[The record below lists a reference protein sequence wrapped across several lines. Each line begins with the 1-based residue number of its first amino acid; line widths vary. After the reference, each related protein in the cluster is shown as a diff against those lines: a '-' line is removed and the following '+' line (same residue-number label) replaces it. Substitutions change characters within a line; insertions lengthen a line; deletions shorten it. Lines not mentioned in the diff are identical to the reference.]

1 MNKWLGSGRLTENP
15 VIRYNGDKVSFVTFT
30 VMCKRN
36 KRIREGD
43 QPVDFI
49 DCICFGNIARLARDY
64 LYKGKK
70 VEIIGPL
77 QSGHYTTKDGKK
89 VYTKTVLVE
98 ELEFAETKAEEKER
112 QESKDQEPPEPAPLN
127 YEFMDIPDGVDQEL
141 PFR

>member
-1 MNKWLGSGRLTENP
+1 MNKWIGSGRLTENP

-36 KRIREGD
+36 RKIQEGD

-64 LYKGKK
+64 LYKDKK
-70 VEIIGPL
+70 VEVIGPL
-77 QSGHYTTKDGKK
+77 QSGHYTKDGKK

-98 ELEFAETKAEEKER
+98 ELQFAETKAEEKER
-112 QESKDQEPPEPAPLN
+112 
-127 YEFMDIPDGVDQEL
+127 
-141 PFR
+141 